1 MTVSLVGSSMPYV
14 RLLGP
19 LRVTDSLWLCFQ
31 MLKNYAELCEGRKVL
46 SGFINGRDTIP
57 ELPDSGK
64 KAIERLKDLESRIA
78 QLKPFF
84 GHLVQA

>member
-1 MTVSLVGSSMPYV
+1 MPYV
-14 RLLGP
+14 RLLGR
-19 LRVTDSLWLCFQ
+19 LHVADCSWLCFQ
-31 MLKNYAELCEGRKVL
+31 MLKNYADLCEGRKVL

-57 ELPDSGK
+57 DLPDLGK

-84 GHLVQA
+84 GHLVHA